1 MGPQILVVKP
11 SNNKFR
17 KNNFSGS
24 GVLRCTYTD
33 GQRYFNGRPKGTQAR
48 LKFRIIGKLYQLF
61 ELPKDD
67 KERKEG
73 RIN

>member
-1 MGPQILVVKP
+1 MARQILVVKL
-11 SNNKFR
+11 SHNKFR
-17 KNNFSGS
+17 KNNFSGF

-33 GQRYFNGRPKGTQAR
+33 GQSNFNGCPNGTQPS
-48 LKFRIIGKLYQLF
+48 LKIRVIGKQYQLF
-61 ELPKDD
+61 ELPQDD

>member
-1 MGPQILVVKP
+1 MARQILVVKL

-24 GVLRCTYTD
+24 GVLQRTYTD
-33 GQRYFNGRPKGTQAR
+33 GQSNFYGCSIGTQAR
-48 LKFRIIGKLYQLF
+48 LKVRIIYKQYQLF
-61 ELPKDD
+61 ELPQDD